1 MNTPTP
7 RQYITTRRETVILAF
22 LDSQERPH
30 SFAIRDSHK
39 VLSYA
44 YSLYHIDGYR
54 MFSIAIY
61 DEASSVRL
69 YEWYRTRS
77 HDLAP
82 IDSRPS

>member
-7 RQYITTRRETVILAF
+7 RQYISRPRETVILAF
-22 LDSQERPH
+22 LDLEGRPH
-30 SFAIRDSHK
+30 SFAIRDVHK

-44 YSLYHIDGYR
+44 HSLYHVDGYR

-82 IDSRPS
+82 IDPRPS